1 MAARIRGERYARKRS
16 QVREARE
23 VQQQVHT
30 SVAASVASQP
40 LVQPPSLPEDRA
52 LIPFFIHPTH
62 KAWYVGG
69 FVGCER
75 CAVINSQPYARTQ
88 LPISKVCNPESEYR
102 PERSQGQRKQKE
114 KFRVLR
120 GLKEGKIPH
129 GYKRWPDGT
138 SREMVRQ
145 PYPLHATSFEP
156 DARLFVPGEENSS
169 NGS

>member
-1 MAARIRGERYARKRS
+1 MAARIRGEHYAQQRAR
-16 QVREARE
+16 VREARDL
-23 VQQQVHT
+23 QLQVNA
-30 SVAASVASQP
+30 SVATSVASQP

-52 LIPFFIHPTH
+52 LIPFFVHPSH

-75 CAVINSQPYARTQ
+75 CAVINSQPRARKQ
-88 LPISKVCNPESEYR
+88 LPISKVCMPESEYR

-129 GYKRWPDGT
+129 GYDRWPDGT
-138 SREMVRQ
+138 SKEMVCQ
-145 PYPLHATSFEP
+145 PYLLHAHSFEP

-169 NGS
+169 HGS